1 MGRKTGPQR
10 RADRAE
16 RLLQS
21 QLKKEEEL
29 KQLGINPSNSSVVNT
44 SVVNQRIV
52 GKNRPDG
59 GLLSGGSAWNRKSAG
74 LADFLTF
81 GVWDFDQR
89 GNLFGGEHKAG
100 GIFNRPGSGFG
111 GLQEGVEK
119 DGSKVVLQD
128 GYEYID
134 PLDKDKGT
142 QKEGTREEEALK
154 KEIAAETRKEELG
167 IRGANRQLFNA
178 QLAAIPDIMLR
189 GGEGVAKIYSDQ
201 AANTLKW
208 AANLPKY
215 NLPAMNY
222 TALRNYGLGG

>member
-1 MGRKTGPQR
+1 MLGGNLGLSEVIDRQKSGYYKNVAPGLVEAEKARLEKLRK
-10 RADRAE
+10 
-16 RLLQS
+16 
-21 QLKKEEEL
+21 
-29 KQLGINPSNSSVVNT
+29 LGIDTRLSEGKT
-44 SVVNQRIV
+44 SVLDGRLVA
-52 GKNRPDG
+52 KDRPSGFLG
-59 GLLSGGSAWNRKSAG
+59 GLASTG
-74 LADFLTF
+74 DFLTF
-81 GVWDFDQR
+81 GISDWDKK
-89 GNLFGGEHKAG
+89 GNLFGGQHS
-100 GIFNRPGSGFG
+100 GSGYG
-111 GLQEGVEK
+111 GLQEGTER
-119 DGSKVVLQD
+119 DGGKIVLKE
-128 GYEYID
+128 GFEYKD
-134 PLDKDKGT
+134 PLDPDSGT

-201 AANTLKW
+201 AANTLQW